1 MTSNRETVMLAGR
14 LSGMGY
20 EAECTVSAVK
30 VSLPQLNT
38 WEYVKCD
45 IHLAPGPAGW
55 TVSNKLR
62 RQINAGQEV
71 DGCRVDAR

>member
-1 MTSNRETVMLAGR
+1 MNSNRETVMLAGR
-14 LSGMGY
+14 LSGMGN

-45 IHLAPGPAGW
+45 IHLAP
-55 TVSNKLR
+55 R
-62 RQINAGQEV
+62 
-71 DGCRVDAR
+71 